1 MPVLLATLLTLIL
14 ACLPC
19 SAQVEKPSGWLRDL
33 NALQNE
39 RSASLAYRQTEVTTI
54 RKEVDEWIILHSG
67 KSLDLPSAPEGAWTG
82 EQLNEQIGLLRMKVE
97 NIVRDDPSHP
107 FYLGTTVVNVTASAA
122 ALSPVSDSIDQTE
135 VRNRDA
141 LTVKDAI
148 EYLPGVSVDHKA
160 PRNQSGISIGGFDTR
175 QVPLYLDGIPAYV
188 PFDGYVDLTR
198 YLTSDVAE
206 VQVAKGYSSPLL
218 GPNLLGGVINIV
230 TRAPQRK
237 IEGDAFAGTG
247 SGNLLNSGV
256 SVGSRWRKLFFHT
269 SADRLQSTFYPVSGN
284 FVQNAQQ

>member
-1 MPVLLATLLTLIL
+1 MRVLLATFLTLIL
-14 ACLPC
+14 VCLPC
-19 SAQVEKPSGWLRDL
+19 SAQVDKPLAWLRDL
-33 NALQNE
+33 NALRNE
-39 RSASLAYRQTEVTTI
+39 RSASLEYRQVEVTTI
-54 RKEVDEWIILHSG
+54 RKEVDAWTILHSG
-67 KSLDLPSAPEGAWTG
+67 KSLDLPSAPEGPWTG

-160 PRNQSGISIGGFDTR
+160 PRNQSGISIGGFDMR
-175 QVPLYLDGIPAYV
+175 QVPLYQDGIPLYV
-188 PFDGYVDLTR
+188 PFDGFVDLAR

-206 VQVAKGYSSPLL
+206 VQVAKRYSSPLL
-218 GPNLLGGVINIV
+218 GPNLLGGVINLV
-230 TRAPQRK
+230 TREPQK
-237 IEGDAFAGTG
+237 KLEGDAFIGGA
-247 SGNLLNSGV
+247 SGNLLNSGLH
-256 SVGSRWRKLFFHT
+256 VGSRWQRFYLQV
-269 SADRLQSTFYPVSGN
+269 AIDWLQSDFFPLSG
-284 FVQNAQQ
+284 